1 MKNINWNAVPDQME
15 LERLKPGG
23 YVCVL
28 KVVTDEP
35 QKEYLKIEYD
45 IAEGANKGY
54 YTALYQAK
62 GFWGGTFYRSYK
74 EKALPMFKGFLTA
87 VQESTPGFVFRN
99 EEKTLEGKL
108 VGLVLSEEEYMGND
122 GKVKK
127 RLYVSAVRNVD
138 KIRKGDFTVAPLKT
152 YTKAVSKD
160 GFYPV
165 QENMSDDDVP
175 F

>member
-1 MKNINWNAVPDQME
+1 MYSKMK
-15 LERLKPGG
+15 K
-23 YVCVL
+23 
-28 KVVTDEP
+28 K
-35 QKEYLKIEYD
+35 K
-45 IAEGANKGY
+45 
-54 YTALYQAK
+54 
-62 GFWGGTFYRSYK
+62 
-74 EKALPMFKGFLTA
+74 
-87 VQESTPGFVFRN
+87 
-99 EEKTLEGKL
+99 LEGKL

-122 GKVKK
+122 GKIKK

-138 KIRKGDFTVAPLKT
+138 KIHKGDFTVAPLKT